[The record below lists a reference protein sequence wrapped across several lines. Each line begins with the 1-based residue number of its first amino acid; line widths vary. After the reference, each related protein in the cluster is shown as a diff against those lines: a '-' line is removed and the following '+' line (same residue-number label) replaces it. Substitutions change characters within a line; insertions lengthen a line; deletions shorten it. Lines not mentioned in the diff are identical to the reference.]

1 MGTSVEAPQPSEEE
15 RSLQAQQLELATRQ
29 AEQQK
34 ALEPFQ
40 LQAAGLV
47 KEPDGTLRRQ
57 TEEERVAGQTELQRQ
72 QEGVQRGL
80 FERQQAALEGRLDV
94 SPALEQDLQRQRGLL
109 EEQIS
114 RTGRR
119 GGTLGARQ
127 RSLFEQRSGL
137 VREEARRGLITGLTP
152 SSLGFAGLSGQQA
165 GQAFGGLQG
174 LGASA
179 QGTLGL
185 LQGAAQPF
193 AQQRMLEFQAQQQS
207 AQNKAGLIGAGLG
220 AVGTAAG
227 FALGGPLGASLLGGA
242 TKKAIG

>member
-1 MGTSVEAPQPSEEE
+1 MGTKVEAPAPSEEE

-80 FERQQAALEGRLDV
+80 LERQQAALEGRLDV

-127 RSLFEQRSGL
+127 RSLFEQRAGL
-137 VREEARRGLITGLTP
+137 VREEARRGLITGLTG
-152 SSLGFAGLSGQQA
+152 SSLGFAGLGGQQA
-165 GQAFGGLQG
+165 GQQFGFLQG
-174 LGASA
+174 TGTGA
-179 QGTLGL
+179 QGTIGL
-185 LQGAAQPF
+185 LSAAAQPF
-193 AQQRMLEFQAQQQS
+193 AQQRMAEQRAREQSAANVAGLVGAGFQA
-207 AQNKAGLIGAGLG
+207 AGTGIGLAKPKFLG
-220 AVGTAAG
+220 
-227 FALGGPLGASLLGGA
+227 F
-242 TKKAIG
+242 